1 MEATNIDSYD
11 DIYDEFEKW
20 YNENIINCI
29 YDMNDKQIAFAA
41 WREGQQRMAENLK
54 EWNDSN
60 PVNPLKSV
68 GKCKIKIINKRKLKH
83 VGFQGEFEDE

>member
-54 EWNDSN
+54 E
-60 PVNPLKSV
+60 
-68 GKCKIKIINKRKLKH
+68 
-83 VGFQGEFEDE
+83 